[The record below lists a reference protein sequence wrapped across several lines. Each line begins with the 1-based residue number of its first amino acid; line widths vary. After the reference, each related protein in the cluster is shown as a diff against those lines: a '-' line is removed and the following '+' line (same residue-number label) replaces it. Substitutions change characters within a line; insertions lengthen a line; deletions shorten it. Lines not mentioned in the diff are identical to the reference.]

1 MRVKCISV
9 NNFRNLSPAKIT
21 PDGGLNLILGDN
33 AQGKTN
39 LLESV
44 CLCCL
49 GKSPR
54 TDKEREMINYDAD
67 FARVNIE
74 FTSRYGSA
82 DIAVVLS
89 KKRKKA
95 VAVNSVPILKIG
107 ELLGYLNAVY
117 FSPDEIRVIRMSPAD
132 RRRFLDVDLCQADRN
147 YYYSLV
153 KYNKILNQRNNL
165 IKKSRDI
172 ETLKEMLFVWDAQ
185 LARECA
191 RIVAKRARF
200 CDRLKALA
208 ADAHKRLTDGKE
220 SLEISYVTQIEGE
233 NVEEREKSAALLLSG
248 SVEKDFDLGYTTS
261 GCQRDDLKFCVNGAD
276 IRSFGSQGQQRTA
289 ALSLKLAELEIFK
302 ELTGDY
308 PVLLLDDVLSE
319 LDLSRQKRLLDF
331 CDKVQIILTATH
343 IDEELIRGREYAEF
357 RLKNGVVARIK

>member
-1 MRVKCISV
+1 MRVKSISV

-165 IKKSRDI
+165 IKKKQRYRN
-172 ETLKEMLFVWDAQ
+172 AQ
-185 LARECA
+185 RNAFRLG
-191 RIVAKRARF
+191 RAACPRV
-200 CDRLKALA
+200 R
-208 ADAHKRLTDGKE
+208 AHRRQAG
-220 SLEISYVTQIEGE
+220 
-233 NVEEREKSAALLLSG
+233 ALLRQAQSACG
-248 SVEKDFDLGYTTS
+248 GRAQKADRRKGKSVNIL
-261 GCQRDDLKFCVNGAD
+261 RHAD
-276 IRSFGSQGQQRTA
+276 
-289 ALSLKLAELEIFK
+289 
-302 ELTGDY
+302 
-308 PVLLLDDVLSE
+308 
-319 LDLSRQKRLLDF
+319 
-331 CDKVQIILTATH
+331 
-343 IDEELIRGREYAEF
+343 
-357 RLKNGVVARIK
+357 

>member
-1 MRVKCISV
+1 MRVKSISV

-95 VAVNSVPILKIG
+95 VAVNKIG
-107 ELLGYLNAVY
+107 RASCRE
-117 FSPDEIRVIRMSPAD
+117 RV
-132 RRRFLDVDLCQADRN
+132 
-147 YYYSLV
+147 
-153 KYNKILNQRNNL
+153 
-165 IKKSRDI
+165 
-172 ETLKEMLFVWDAQ
+172 
-185 LARECA
+185 
-191 RIVAKRARF
+191 
-200 CDRLKALA
+200 
-208 ADAHKRLTDGKE
+208 
-220 SLEISYVTQIEGE
+220 
-233 NVEEREKSAALLLSG
+233 
-248 SVEKDFDLGYTTS
+248 
-261 GCQRDDLKFCVNGAD
+261 
-276 IRSFGSQGQQRTA
+276 
-289 ALSLKLAELEIFK
+289 
-302 ELTGDY
+302 
-308 PVLLLDDVLSE
+308 
-319 LDLSRQKRLLDF
+319 
-331 CDKVQIILTATH
+331 
-343 IDEELIRGREYAEF
+343 
-357 RLKNGVVARIK
+357 